1 MGRNLLCKL
10 KAQITFDSDG
20 LAGLKLRGPLAKTL
34 IVAVAQEEEWW
45 LFAAEG
51 RPLDIPELP
60 FKFPG
65 VWTEDNLPGLAQNVP
80 PIVVELKPRS
90 SDRLLKYGIL
100 QPCQSSW
107 NTPLLS
113 VQTGD

>member
-90 SDRLLKYGIL
+90 SPVSQKQYFISCKAQVRIQKHFDKL
-100 QPCQSSW
+100 
-107 NTPLLS
+107 
-113 VQTGD
+113 